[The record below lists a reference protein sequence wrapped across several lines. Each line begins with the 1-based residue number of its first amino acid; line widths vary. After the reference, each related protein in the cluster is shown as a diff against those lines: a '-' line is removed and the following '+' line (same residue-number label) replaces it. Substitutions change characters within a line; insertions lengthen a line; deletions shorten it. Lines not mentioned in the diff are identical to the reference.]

1 VKGKC
6 HVIISGIV
14 IAHVWKDIKKITATI
29 SFKAIVIHDCQALA
43 SWKEMQFKFCTN
55 FYMAVKCEHKRVKQL
70 SKSKQQKWNS

>member
-14 IAHVWKDIKKITATI
+14 VALVWKDLKKTTATI
-29 SFKAIVIHDCQALA
+29 SVKAIVIHNCQVFA

-55 FYMAVKCEHKRVKQL
+55 FLYGSEM
-70 SKSKQQKWNS
+70 